1 MGAGL
6 APDLGIPICKMER
19 VIPCGHSFIV
29 YSVPGHVLGPG
40 DAEASG
46 RMVGRG
52 GVSLAVGWEYDL
64 AEEVTLGEGM
74 RLGVHIRG

>member
-1 MGAGL
+1 MGAAL
-6 APDLGIPICKMER
+6 APDLSIPICKTEHY
-19 VIPCGHSFIV
+19 IPCGQSFIV
-29 YSVPGHVLGPG
+29 SSVPGHVLGTG

-64 AEEVTLGEGM
+64 AEGVTLGEGM
-74 RLGVHIRG
+74 RLGGSR